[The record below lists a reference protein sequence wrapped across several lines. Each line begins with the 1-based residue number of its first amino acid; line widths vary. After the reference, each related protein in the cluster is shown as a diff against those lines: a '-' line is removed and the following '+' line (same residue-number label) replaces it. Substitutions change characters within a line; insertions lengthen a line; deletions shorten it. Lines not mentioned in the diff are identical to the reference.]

1 MSDITIV
8 KFKVRRGSDAQRS
21 KVILDR
27 GEVGYTIDTKRLFV
41 GDGVLSGGNVIGSK
55 FHGVFN
61 LASGLGAVNG
71 AQIGDIGVAASV
83 LYALTASTYD
93 TALAGWGKIGAV
105 PDNATIE
112 YNSSNMLTVKLSGAN
127 ANILSNDAFGAGLIR
142 NGSAIDVNYNTNY
155 FELSSKTLSP
165 KPESITEREML
176 SSAFTHG
183 LSGGSGTSIQL
194 DVDTDQFG
202 FDATGK
208 LTFLNNI
215 ANYSLSSANTNSVG
229 GGLTINDTALE
240 AVLKRVDGNT
250 LGVDLSGTVGLLD
263 GLSGIAGEFAQF
275 TFNQGGAVESASSS
289 VFDVMTGV
297 GNTMGDTV
305 PIGTIL
311 PHARA
316 FTVLPPGYLLCDGY
330 TYNGSVGTPYHDLFT
345 VIGTNYGGSGA
356 SNFQVPNLSGD
367 VMLYGADTAA
377 GHTAGGGT
385 TTYSLSSTYAA
396 NPSTSL
402 SAVGVNFIIKYKSE
416 TAGMFN
422 GAPDQV
428 STGYHDSKSTN
439 ISAVDS
445 LGQAFILSSAGFMSF
460 ALSGT
465 SRQADGVYDRFAIP
479 VFSW

>member
-61 LASGLGAVNG
+61 LASGLGSVDG
-71 AQIGDIGVAASV
+71 AQIGDIGVADSM

-93 TALAGWGKIGAV
+93 TALVGWGKIGAV

-155 FELSSKTLSP
+155 FELSSATLSP
-165 KPESITEREML
+165 KPASITEREML
-176 SSAFTHG
+176 SGAFTRG

-215 ANYSLSSANTNSVG
+215 THYSLSSANTNSVG
-229 GGLTINDTALE
+229 DGLTINDTALE

-250 LGVDLSGTVGLLD
+250 LGLDLSGTVGLVG

-275 TFNQGGAVESASSS
+275 TFNQGGAAQSTSSS
-289 VFDVMTGV
+289 VFDVLTGL

-305 PIGTIL
+305 PLGTIL

-316 FTVLPPGYLLCDGY
+316 FNVLPPGYLLCDGY
-330 TYNGSVGTPYHDLFT
+330 AYNGSVGTPYHDLFT
-345 VIGTNYGGSGA
+345 VIGTNYGGTGA

-377 GHTAGGGT
+377 PGS
-385 TTYSLSSTYAA
+385 TTYYLSSTNAA

-422 GAPDQV
+422 GAPNQV
-428 STGYHDSKSTN
+428 SAGYYDSKSTN
-439 ISAVDS
+439 ISATDS